1 MQLTIGKVKKS
12 NLNLIVQAV
21 LVVILFLTPHT
32 WESYNKN
39 YWYIGKIIFGAYLI
53 LRLFASSGLR
63 RLYRLEVNLAILYA
77 AVMIYST
84 VYNQQGNSNIL
95 AVVSYAF
102 TVVGLICWGIRSKY
116 IYGKKF
122 IYVVF
127 CTLSAY
133 TLANAIY
140 MFVQPSGA
148 SYSIQGGQRIY
159 LIGDKFMTA
168 YELLVWLISATL
180 LFKNSL
186 TMLKKMLLAIM
197 SVYILYVELSMGGTT
212 GIVMLVLFWSIV
224 LLTNRKVLSF
234 LMRPAIILGILA
246 VCTVVLVLYQE
257 KLFSNQFFSNLIV
270 NVLNKDLTMTNR
282 TVIYSKFP
290 EVFIKAP
297 ILGTGYNANGVF
309 EAIHTQN
316 FQNSYL
322 QTLFSYGLA
331 GMISFALL
339 ILIRIRYYITS
350 RMNAKYWLAGVL
362 VFLII
367 ALVEIPLQEY
377 FVFLLILMPDYE
389 AIKTPD

>member
-12 NLNLIVQAV
+12 NLNLIVQTV

-122 IYVVF
+122 IYAVF

-148 SYSIQGGQRIY
+148 SY
-159 LIGDKFMTA
+159 
-168 YELLVWLISATL
+168 
-180 LFKNSL
+180 
-186 TMLKKMLLAIM
+186 
-197 SVYILYVELSMGGTT
+197 
-212 GIVMLVLFWSIV
+212 
-224 LLTNRKVLSF
+224 
-234 LMRPAIILGILA
+234 
-246 VCTVVLVLYQE
+246 
-257 KLFSNQFFSNLIV
+257 
-270 NVLNKDLTMTNR
+270 
-282 TVIYSKFP
+282 
-290 EVFIKAP
+290 
-297 ILGTGYNANGVF
+297 
-309 EAIHTQN
+309 
-316 FQNSYL
+316 
-322 QTLFSYGLA
+322 
-331 GMISFALL
+331 
-339 ILIRIRYYITS
+339 
-350 RMNAKYWLAGVL
+350 
-362 VFLII
+362 
-367 ALVEIPLQEY
+367 
-377 FVFLLILMPDYE
+377 
-389 AIKTPD
+389 